1 MTRFR
6 IKEGEVVP
14 GRGMSLWPGL
24 EARDGEHGTRRKGS
38 KFSLGVTG
46 ATVKS
51 LNVLLR
57 KRVIKCFQTEEG
69 CMWSG

>member
-6 IKEGEVVP
+6 IKEQEVVP

-38 KFSLGVTG
+38 KFSLGVRRRRG
-46 ATVKS
+46 PQSRV
-51 LNVLLR
+51 LR
-57 KRVIKCFQTEEG
+57 KRVIKCAQTEEG
-69 CMWSG
+69 CMCSG

>member
-38 KFSLGVTG
+38 KFSLGVRRRRG
-46 ATVKS
+46 PPS
-51 LNVLLR
+51 
-57 KRVIKCFQTEEG
+57 RV
-69 CMWSG
+69 